1 VTSIWQRLWQKA
13 DAVGLSRDELAKLE
27 VDIEA
32 ERIDMALT
40 RWSTAKQGSLL
51 QRLLALPLLLDQ
63 RRREAMATPAISEA
77 DHSRQAAQLEQVSG
91 QLQNALPPVRNHL
104 ANWRQSLELSLE
116 HTTHAGTIARASAGK
131 IDLCYDKVGSSAV
144 EIAQLEQHNQEITAV
159 FAELTAQSQRI
170 GRIVTSIQE
179 IAAQTNLLALNAAI
193 EAARAGEQ
201 GRGFAVVADEVRKL
215 AERANKSSQEIGVIA
230 QDLQH
235 TAEQAGSGVEQAT
248 LSANGG
254 LSNIR
259 EALAAMDEIK
269 SGTVVRA
276 GIVKKAVEQFEV
288 QQALC
293 AAMTEEIEALYEQSL
308 NAPTFDA
315 RRCIT

>member
-1 VTSIWQRLWQKA
+1 VKTIWQRLWGKA
-13 DAVGLSRDELAKLE
+13 EATGLTQDELDKLAD
-27 VDIEA
+27 DIRA

-40 RWSTAKQGSLL
+40 RWSAAKSGSLL
-51 QRLLALPLLLDQ
+51 QRLAALPLLLDQ
-63 RRREAMATPAISEA
+63 RRREALATPSVPEA
-77 DHSRQAAQLEQVSG
+77 THGRLASQLDQVSS
-91 QLQNALPPVRNHL
+91 QLQTALPPIRSHL
-104 ANWRQSLELSLE
+104 ADWRKSLELSLE

-131 IDLCYDKVGSSAV
+131 IDLCYDKVGSSAG
-144 EIAQLEQHNQEITAV
+144 EIEQLEQHNQDIATV

-193 EAARAGEQ
+193 EAARACEQ

-215 AERANKSSQEIGVIA
+215 AERANQSSQEIGVIA
-230 QDLQH
+230 EDLQQ
-235 TAEQAGSGVEQAT
+235 TAKQAGSGVEQAA
-248 LSANGG
+248 LSANCG
-254 LSNIR
+254 LNNIR
-259 EALAAMDEIK
+259 EALAAMDEIR

-293 AAMTEEIEALYEQSL
+293 AAITQQVEALHEQSL
-308 NAPTFDA
+308 ADQTFA
-315 RRCIT
+315 Q

>member
-1 VTSIWQRLWQKA
+1 MNTFWQRLRGKP
-13 DAVGLSRDELAKLE
+13 DMVGLARDELDKLAG
-27 VDIEA
+27 DIQA
-32 ERIDMALT
+32 ERFDMALT
-40 RWSTAKQGSLL
+40 RWSAARPGSLL
-51 QRLLALPLLLDQ
+51 QRLFALPLTLDQ
-63 RRREAMATPAISEA
+63 RQREALSTPSVPEVTHARLAASLEEISC
-77 DHSRQAAQLEQVSG
+77 
-91 QLQNALPPVRNHL
+91 QLQSALPPIRNDL
-104 ANWRQSLELSLE
+104 ANWQKSLVLSLE
-116 HTTHAGTIARASAGK
+116 HTSHAGTIARAAAGK
-131 IDLCYDKVGSSAV
+131 IDLCYDKVGSSSIDI
-144 EIAQLEQHNQEITAV
+144 EQLERHNQDIAAV
-159 FAELTAQSQRI
+159 FTELTAQSQRI

-215 AERANKSSQEIGVIA
+215 AERANQSSQEIGGIA

-235 TAEQAGSGVEQAT
+235 TAEQAGSGVEQAA
-248 LSANGG
+248 LSATGG

-259 EALAAMDEIK
+259 EALAAMDEIR

-293 AAMTEEIEALYEQSL
+293 AAITEQVEALQEQSR
-308 NAPTFDA
+308 ACHAFVP
-315 RRCIT
+315 

>member
-1 VTSIWQRLWQKA
+1 VA
-13 DAVGLSRDELAKLE
+13 DWR
-27 VDIEA
+27 
-32 ERIDMALT
+32 R
-40 RWSTAKQGSLL
+40 SL
-51 QRLLALPLLLDQ
+51 D
-63 RRREAMATPAISEA
+63 
-77 DHSRQAAQLEQVSG
+77 
-91 QLQNALPPVRNHL
+91 
-104 ANWRQSLELSLE
+104 LSLE
-116 HTTHAGTIARASAGK
+116 HTSHAGTIARAAAEK
-131 IDLCYDKVGSSAV
+131 IDLCYGKVGASSL
-144 EIAQLEQHNQEITAV
+144 EIEQLEKHNQDIAAV

-215 AERANKSSQEIGVIA
+215 AERANQSSQEIGVIA
-230 QDLQH
+230 QDLQQ
-235 TAEQAGSGVEQAT
+235 TARQAGSGVEQAAQ
-248 LSANGG
+248 SASGG

-276 GIVKKAVEQFEV
+276 GIVKKAIEQFEV

-293 AAMTEEIEALYEQSL
+293 AALSQQVEALQLQPEDSRAL
-308 NAPTFDA
+308 APCA
-315 RRCIT
+315 E

>member
-1 VTSIWQRLWQKA
+1 MKTFWQRLKGRA
-13 DAVGLSRDELAKLE
+13 EFVGLTHDELDKLAG
-27 VDIEA
+27 DIEA
-32 ERIDMALT
+32 ERFDMALT
-40 RWSTAKQGSLL
+40 RWSAARPGSLL
-51 QRLLALPLLLDQ
+51 QRLATLPLLLDQ
-63 RRREAMATPAISEA
+63 RRREALATPSVPEAIHGRLVAS
-77 DHSRQAAQLEQVSG
+77 LKVVSG
-91 QLQNALPPVRNHL
+91 QLQTALPPICKHL
-104 ANWRQSLELSLE
+104 ADWRKSLELSLE

-131 IDLCYDKVGSSAV
+131 IDLCYDKLGASAG
-144 EIAQLEQHNQEITAV
+144 EIEQLERHNQDIAAV

-215 AERANKSSQEIGVIA
+215 AERANKSSQEIGGIA

-235 TAEQAGSGVEQAT
+235 TAEQAGSGVEQAA

-259 EALAAMDEIK
+259 QALAAMDEIR

-293 AAMTEEIEALYEQSL
+293 AAITHEVEALHEQSL
-308 NAPTFDA
+308 AHQTFA
-315 RRCIT
+315 Q